1 MAKRGR
7 ERRPAS
13 TTGRLWKLTGMTTSI
28 ATRVASHQ
36 VKGLFQSEQDRATS
50 REALMRHIGQEVAAT
65 LGQMKGAVMKVGQI
79 ASQMQDVLPREISEQ
94 LAVLQNASA
103 PMPKSIASAVAS
115 PRASRVTVR
124 ARRYRGPT
132 RRVHTARTCTRTVPR
147 TRARDRRLT
156 LRRARHDSSARE
168 TSSSAGASFPSTLP
182 AAHQP

>member
-13 TTGRLWKLTGMTTSI
+13 TTGRFWKLTGMTTSI

-36 VKGLFQSEQDRATS
+36 VKGLFQSTGRATS

-103 PMPKSIASAVAS
+103 PMPFHVIRRQLEKELGGTVNDHFQAFDETPFAAASIGQVH
-115 PRASRVTVR
+115 RA
-124 ARRYRGPT
+124 
-132 RRVHTARTCTRTVPR
+132 
-147 TRARDRRLT
+147 
-156 LRRARHDSSARE
+156 
-168 TSSSAGASFPSTLP
+168 TSWP
-182 AAHQP
+182 AMTWW

>member
-79 ASQMQDVLPREISEQ
+79 ASQMQDVLPARS
-94 LAVLQNASA
+94 AS
-103 PMPKSIASAVAS
+103 SWRCCRT
-115 PRASRVTVR
+115 PR
-124 ARRYRGPT
+124 RR
-132 RRVHTARTCTRTVPR
+132 C
-147 TRARDRRLT
+147 
-156 LRRARHDSSARE
+156 
-168 TSSSAGASFPSTLP
+168 PST
-182 AAHQP
+182 